1 MFRYKKV
8 IGCGLHARREHKIP
22 WGAQAAAAGIW
33 ASFAAM
39 AGYHFLNVSGR
50 VPSRVWVRVCR
61 SKWAP
66 ALDHCICCFLAKRLP
81 TTRLT
86 VDSVKAVEIGSA

>member
-1 MFRYKKV
+1 M
-8 IGCGLHARREHKIP
+8 
-22 WGAQAAAAGIW
+22 AAGIW

-39 AGYHFLNVSGR
+39 AGYHLLKVSGR

-66 ALDHCICCFLAKRLP
+66 AFDHCICCFLAKRLP